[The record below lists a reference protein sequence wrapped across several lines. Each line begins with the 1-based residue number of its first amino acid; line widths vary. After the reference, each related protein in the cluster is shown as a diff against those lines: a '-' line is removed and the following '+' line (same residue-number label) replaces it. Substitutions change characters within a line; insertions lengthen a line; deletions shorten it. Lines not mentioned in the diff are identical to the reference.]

1 MERNCP
7 MTPKEK
13 QLYHQIHPLKLLTD
27 ISAEIASLYLFW
39 QHKLVAGLVLGI
51 LPSVIVSAIMI
62 KWADLE
68 KYKQSAVGRY
78 LKVNMTPFAVT
89 LRILGTIIS
98 HIGAWY
104 QPWLIPLGEVTVVL
118 GWTLGLLRRK
128 KTRESGKDFETPVQ
142 A

>member
-1 MERNCP
+1 

-27 ISAEIASLYLFW
+27 ISAEIISLYLFW
-39 QHKLVAGLVLGI
+39 RHKLVAGLVLGI
-51 LPSVIVSAIMI
+51 IPSVIVSVIMI
-62 KWADLE
+62 KWVNLE

-78 LKVNMTPFAVT
+78 LTINMTPFAVT

-104 QPWLIPLGEVTVVL
+104 QPWLIPLGEGSVTL
-118 GWTLGLLRRK
+118 GWTLGLMLRRK
-128 KTRESGKDFETPVQ
+128 TTEIEKEIKTSVLEW
-142 A
+142 